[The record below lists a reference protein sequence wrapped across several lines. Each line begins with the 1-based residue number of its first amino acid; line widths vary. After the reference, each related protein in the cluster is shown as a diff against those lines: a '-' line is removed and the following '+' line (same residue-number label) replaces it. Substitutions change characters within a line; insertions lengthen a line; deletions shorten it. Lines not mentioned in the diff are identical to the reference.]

1 MLRSVALLSASE
13 PWAAFRQAQ
22 EILAEKQGNAFSLTL
37 YEAERLDET
46 EALESCEHDIGK
58 ADFIIISLHGT
69 MGDCKGFDRLLPLMA
84 DKKLFFQ
91 SGMDDENREMAGKM
105 HLFPDQ
111 VGTIR
116 AYYQNAD
123 PESLADLFRY
133 VGEMVFHRGIWKA
146 SPPRQPKWD
155 GIYDPETAPD
165 EEGSL
170 RRAEDAVAKGQPVIG
185 ILFHRYLVS
194 RRHVAPIDALAEKLR
209 SMGAYPLCVYSH
221 LAPEEGGPFRGAE
234 DTLKRYFLKDGKP
247 RIGCIINLCS
257 FSLTLLAKPG
267 WGNSDEPDSL
277 WYLLGIPVLQVMSS
291 PYGFEEWQNA
301 PAGIPP
307 QYYSSSV
314 FHPEFDGQLISF
326 SASCTGTNDDGNEP
340 TALPIPERVDRVCR
354 LAINWARL
362 ALIPNREKRIALI
375 LHNMPPRNDCIGCAM
390 GLDTPGSLMHLLAI
404 LQEQG
409 YHTDY
414 AFRDGEDIIQ
424 RITAGLTN
432 DTRWCSP
439 EGMREKSAGLV
450 SGDQYGSWFAEFP
463 PAVQEK
469 LAACW
474 GPPPG
479 NFLTSGDTV
488 LVPGI
493 LNGNIFIG
501 LQPPRGLE
509 DKAEELVHSPD
520 IVCPHQYLAFYRWIS
535 RVFGAHGVIHVGTH
549 GTLEWLP
556 GKEVS
561 LSGRCYPDIAIDA
574 LPNIYP
580 YIISNPGE
588 GTQAKRR
595 SYCALVDHLI
605 PSMIEG
611 GSYDELSDL
620 DDMMKEYYHFKQT
633 DPPEAVSVGKRIWEL
648 ARKAFIISDIGLSD
662 ADAEADLDTCVSR
675 IHAWTARIARTEIRD
690 GLHILGQIPQGER
703 FRNLL
708 RLLLRVKNGA
718 VPSLR
723 EGLCAAAGLDL
734 DHLLANPAALVFPG
748 KTCAMV
754 LEDLDALGRDMFLKW
769 EHQDYTM
776 EAVEAIIRETF
787 PAADK
792 NRTPLLECLGFA
804 AREIKPRLSETGREL
819 DSIVKALEGRMV
831 PTGPS
836 GNPSRGNAHILP
848 TGKNFYAID
857 PGAIPSRSAWET
869 GIRLGEDLLLR
880 YRGEA
885 GRLPESIAILVYATD
900 TMRTTGDDIAEILYL
915 LGIRPRWLGNS
926 SRVIGLEA
934 IPLSELGR
942 PRIDVTLRI
951 TGLFRD
957 TFPNLIERIEDAL
970 IMAASLDESPEENY
984 IKKHIETETM
994 ELIRSGVEKERALER
1009 ASLRI
1014 FGDPPGVYG
1023 AGVAE
1028 LVSAKKWKTQA
1039 DLAGVYTAWGC
1050 HGYGKKLHGEK
1061 HYDDFSRRL
1070 SKTDVSVKNEPTV
1083 ENDMMGSDDFY
1094 NYFGGLVS
1102 AVSSH
1107 AGKMKASFIPNSA
1120 DRERPEVFSLHEEA
1134 SRIMRARINNPRWIA
1149 GLKQHGYKGA
1159 QDISEMIDIVFGW
1172 DATTSVID
1180 DWMYD
1185 AIASRYVFDEEN
1197 ALWIR
1202 EHNPWAMQNIS
1213 ERLLEAVNR
1222 GMWNASQE
1230 TVEKLRS
1237 IYMEIE
1243 GAIEDL
1249 N

>member
-1 MLRSVALLSASE
+1 MLRSVALLSGTE
-13 PWAAFRQAQ
+13 PFAAFRQAMG
-22 EILAEKQGNAFSLTL
+22 ILAEKHRNDFFLAL
-37 YEAERLDET
+37 YEAESLDET
-46 EALESCEHDIGK
+46 EALESCKKDIGN

-91 SGMDDENREMAGKM
+91 SGIDDENREMAGKM

-111 VGTIR
+111 VGTIG

-133 VGEMVFHRGIWKA
+133 VGETVFHRGTWKA

-155 GIYDPETAPD
+155 GMYDPEAASD
-165 EEGSL
+165 EERSL
-170 RRAEDAVAKGQPVIG
+170 RNGEDAAAKGQPVIG
-185 ILFHRYLVS
+185 ILFHRYNFS
-194 RRHVAPIDALAEKLR
+194 RRNLAPIDAMAKKLR

-221 LAPEEGGPFRGAE
+221 LAPDERGTFGGAE
-234 DTLKRYFLKDGKP
+234 DTLKRYFLKDGKS
-247 RIGCIINLCS
+247 RIGCLINLCN

-267 WGNSDEPDSL
+267 RGNSDAQDSL
-277 WYLLGIPVLQVMSS
+277 FYLLGIPVLQVMSS

-326 SASCTGTNDDGNEP
+326 SASYTVKNDDGNEP
-340 TALPIPERVDRVCR
+340 VPLPIPERIDTVCR

-362 ALIPNREKRIALI
+362 ALIPNREKRIAI
-375 LHNMPPRNDCIGCAM
+375 MLHNMPPRNDRIGCAM
-390 GLDTPGSLMHLLAI
+390 GLDTPRSLMNLVETLRK
-404 LQEQG
+404 QG

-414 AFRDGEDIIQ
+414 AFHDEAEIIQ

-432 DTRWCSP
+432 DTRWRSP
-439 EGMREKSAGLV
+439 EMLQEKSADLV
-450 SGDQYGSWFAEFP
+450 SKDQYCSWFTQFP
-463 PAVQEK
+463 LAVQK
-469 LAACW
+469 QLSACW
-474 GPPPG
+474 GSPPG
-479 NFLTSGDTV
+479 NFLTAQDKV
-488 LVPGI
+488 LIPGI

-520 IVCPHQYLAFYRWIS
+520 IMCPHQYLAFYRWIS
-535 RVFGAHGVIHVGTH
+535 RVFGAHAVIHVGTH

-556 GKEVS
+556 GKAVS
-561 LSGRCYPDIAIDA
+561 LSGRCFPDIAIDA

-611 GSYDELSDL
+611 GNYDALSDL

-633 DPPEAVSVGKRIWEL
+633 DPRGALSVGKRIWEL
-648 ARKAFIISDIGLSD
+648 ACKSFITADISLSD
-662 ADAEADLDTCVSR
+662 ADAESDLDNCVSL

-708 RLLLRVKNGA
+708 RVLLRVKNGA

-734 DHLLANPAALVFPG
+734 DYLLAHPAELAFPG

-754 LEDLDALGRDMFLKW
+754 LEDLDALGRDIFLKW
-769 EHQDYTM
+769 EQRDYDM
-776 EAVEAIIRETF
+776 KVVKGIIREAF
-787 PAADK
+787 PSAGK
-792 NRTPLLECLGFA
+792 NRKPLLECLGFA
-804 AREIKPRLSETGREL
+804 AKEIKPRLLETCREL
-819 DSIVKALEGRMV
+819 DSVVKALEGRMV

-836 GNPSRGNAHILP
+836 GNPSRGNAQILP

-857 PGAIPSRSAWET
+857 PGAIPSRSAWKT

-880 YRGEA
+880 YRRETG
-885 GRLPESIAILVYATD
+885 GLPESIAILVYATD

-915 LGIRPRWLGNS
+915 LGIRPLWLGNS

-970 IMAASLDESPEENY
+970 IMVASLEESPKENF

-1070 SKTDVSVKNEPTV
+1070 SKTDVSVKNEPSV

-1107 AGKMKASFIPNSA
+1107 AGEMKAAFIPNAA
-1120 DRERPEVFSLHEEA
+1120 DRERPELFSLHEEA

-1159 QDISEMIDIVFGW
+1159 QDISEMVDIVFGW

-1197 ALWIR
+1197 AAWIR
-1202 EHNPWAMQNIS
+1202 DHNPWAMQNIS

-1222 GMWNASQE
+1222 GMWNASKE

-1237 IYMEIE
+1237 LYLEVEGEIE
-1243 GAIEDL
+1243 AL

>member
-1 MLRSVALLSASE
+1 MG
-13 PWAAFRQAQ
+13 
-22 EILAEKQGNAFSLTL
+22 ILAEKHGNDFSLSL
-37 YEAERLDET
+37 YEAETLNGE
-46 EALESCEHDIGK
+46 EALEACEKDIEN
-58 ADFIIISLHGT
+58 ADFIIISIHGT
-69 MGDCKGFDRLLPLMA
+69 IGDCKGFNRLLPLMA

-91 SGMDDENREMAGKM
+91 SGIDDENREMAGKM

-111 VGTIR
+111 AGTIR
-116 AYYQNAD
+116 SYYQNAD
-123 PESLADLFRY
+123 AESLADLFRY
-133 VGEMVFHRGIWKA
+133 VGEKVLRRGTWNP

-155 GIYDPETAPD
+155 GIYDPETTPD
-165 EEGSL
+165 GESSL
-170 RRAEDAVAKGQPVIG
+170 RGAEDAAAKGKPVIG
-185 ILFHRYLVS
+185 ILFHRYNFS
-194 RRHVAPIDALAEKLR
+194 RHHMAPVDGIAEKLR

-221 LAPEEGGPFRGAE
+221 LAPDEGGSFGGAE
-234 DTLKRYFLKDGKP
+234 DTLRRYFLKDGKP
-247 RIGCIINLCS
+247 RIGCLINLCN

-267 WGNSDEPDSL
+267 TGNSGERDSIFC
-277 WYLLGIPVLQVMSS
+277 LLGVPVLQVMHS
-291 PYGFEEWQNA
+291 PFTFEEWQTA

-326 SASCTGTNDDGNEP
+326 SASCTARKNGEEEP
-340 TALPIPERVDRVCR
+340 AALPIAERIDTVCR
-354 LAINWARL
+354 LAINWARI
-362 ALIPNREKRIALI
+362 ALIPNREKRVAII
-375 LHNMPPRNDCIGCAM
+375 LHNMPPRNDSIGCAM
-390 GLDTPGSLMHLLAI
+390 GLDTPRSLVNLLEI
-404 LQEQG
+404 LRERG
-409 YHTDY
+409 YQMDY
-414 AFRDGEDIIQ
+414 TFRDGEEIIR

-432 DTRWCSP
+432 DTRWLSP
-439 EGMREKSAGLV
+439 EGMREKSADLI
-450 SGDQYGSWFAEFP
+450 SGDRYRSWFAEFP

-469 LAACW
+469 LSACW

-479 NFLTSGDTV
+479 NFLISVTGDTV

-493 LNGNIFIG
+493 LNGNIFIA

-535 RVFGAHGVIHVGTH
+535 RVFRAHAVIHLGTH

-561 LSGRCYPDIAIDA
+561 LSGSCYPDIAIDA

-595 SYCALVDHLI
+595 GYCALVDHLI

-611 GSYDELSDL
+611 GNYDELSDL

-633 DPPEAVSVGKRIWEL
+633 DPCRAASTGKRIWEL
-648 ARKAFIISDIGLSD
+648 AREASITGDIGLSD
-662 ADAEADLDTCVSR
+662 ADAEADLDNCVGR
-675 IHAWTARIARTEIRD
+675 IHAWTARVARTEIRD
-690 GLHILGQIPQGER
+690 GLHILGETPQGER

-708 RLLLRVKNGA
+708 RLLLRVKNGE

-723 EGLCAAAGLDL
+723 EALCAAAGLDL
-734 DHLLANPAALVFPG
+734 DYLLANPSELASEG

-754 LEDLDALGRDMFLKW
+754 LEDLDARGRDIFLEW
-769 EHQDYTM
+769 EQRDYT
-776 EAVEAIIRETF
+776 VEAAEDIIRESF
-787 PAADK
+787 PAAGK
-792 NRTPLLECLGFA
+792 NGKALLDCLGFA
-804 AREIKPRLSETGREL
+804 AREIKSRLLETRREL
-819 DSIVKALEGRMV
+819 DSIAGALEGRMV

-836 GNPSRGNAHILP
+836 GNPSRGNAAILP
-848 TGKNFYAID
+848 TGKNFYSID
-857 PGAIPSRSAWET
+857 PAAIPSRSAWET
-869 GIRLGEDLLLR
+869 GIRLGDELLSR
-880 YRGEA
+880 YRRENGQV
-885 GRLPESIAILVYATD
+885 PESVAILVYATD

-915 LGIRPRWLGNS
+915 LGIRPVWLGS
-926 SRVIGLEA
+926 SGRVIGLEA
-934 IPLSELGR
+934 IPQSELGR

-957 TFPNLIERIEDAL
+957 TFPNLIERIENAV
-970 IMAASLDESPEENY
+970 IMAASLDEPPEENY

-994 ELIRSGVEKERALER
+994 ELIRSGVKRELALER

-1023 AGVAE
+1023 TGVAE
-1028 LVSAKKWKTQA
+1028 LVNAKKWKTPA
-1039 DLAGVYTAWGC
+1039 DLAGIYTAWGC
-1050 HGYGKKLHGEK
+1050 HGYGKKIHGEK

-1107 AGKMKASFIPNSA
+1107 AGKMKAAFIPNSA
-1120 DRERPEVFSLHEEA
+1120 DRERPELFSLHEEA
-1134 SRIMRARINNPRWIA
+1134 SRIMRARINNPRWIE
-1149 GLKQHGYKGA
+1149 GLKRHGYKGA
-1159 QDISEMIDIVFGW
+1159 QDIAEMVDIVFGW

-1185 AIASRYVFDEEN
+1185 AIAGRYVFDEKN
-1197 ALWIR
+1197 AAWIR
-1202 EHNPWAMQNIS
+1202 EHNLWAMQNIS

-1222 GMWNASQE
+1222 GMWNASKE

-1237 IYMEIE
+1237 IYMEVE
-1243 GAIEDL
+1243 GEIEDL

>member
-1 MLRSVALLSASE
+1 M
-13 PWAAFRQAQ
+13 
-22 EILAEKQGNAFSLTL
+22 N
-37 YEAERLDET
+37 
-46 EALESCEHDIGK
+46 
-58 ADFIIISLHGT
+58 
-69 MGDCKGFDRLLPLMA
+69 
-84 DKKLFFQ
+84 
-91 SGMDDENREMAGKM
+91 
-105 HLFPDQ
+105 LFPDQ
-111 VGTIR
+111 AGAIR
-116 AYYQNAD
+116 SYYQNAD

-133 VGEMVFHRGIWKA
+133 VGEKVLRRGIWEP
-146 SPPRQPKWD
+146 SPPRQMKWD
-155 GIYDPETAPD
+155 GIYDPETASA
-165 EEGSL
+165 EELCL
-170 RRAEDAVAKGQPVIG
+170 RGAENAAAKGKPVIG
-185 ILFHRYLVS
+185 ILFHRYNFS
-194 RRHVAPIDALAEKLR
+194 RNNTAPVDAMAEKLR
-209 SMGAYPLCVYSH
+209 SMGACPLCVYSH
-221 LAPEEGGPFRGAE
+221 LAPDEGGTFGGAE
-234 DTLKRYFLKDGKP
+234 DTLRRYFLKDGKP
-247 RIGCIINLCS
+247 RIGCLVNLCN

-267 WGNSDEPDSL
+267 RGDSGERDSL
-277 WYLLGIPVLQVMSS
+277 FCLLGIPVIQVMSS

-326 SASCTGTNDDGNEP
+326 SASCTVKNGGGEEP
-340 TALPIPERVDRVCR
+340 AALPIPERIDTVCR
-354 LAINWARL
+354 LAVNWARL
-362 ALIPNREKRIALI
+362 ALIPNREKRIAVI
-375 LHNMPPRNDCIGCAM
+375 LHNMPPRNDSIGCAM
-390 GLDTPGSLMHLLAI
+390 GLDTPRSLMNLLET
-404 LQEQG
+404 LREQG
-409 YHTDY
+409 YQMD
-414 AFRDGEDIIQ
+414 AFRDGEEIIR

-439 EGMREKSAGLV
+439 EGMREKSADLV
-450 SGDQYGSWFAEFP
+450 SGDRYRSWFSEFP

-469 LAACW
+469 LSACW

-479 NFLTSGDTV
+479 NFLTAGDTV

-509 DKAEELVHSPD
+509 DKAEELVHSPG

-535 RVFGAHGVIHVGTH
+535 RVFGAHAVIHVGTH

-556 GKEVS
+556 GKEIS

-611 GSYDELSDL
+611 GSYDELSDM

-633 DPPEAVSVGKRIWEL
+633 DPRRAVSTGKRIWEL
-648 ARKAFIISDIGLSD
+648 ARKTFLTADIGLSED
-662 ADAEADLDTCVSR
+662 DAETDLDNCVGL

-690 GLHILGQIPQGER
+690 GLHILGQTPQGER

-723 EGLCAAAGLDL
+723 EALCAASGLDP
-734 DHLLANPAALVFPG
+734 DQLLANPAEPAFPG

-754 LEDLDALGRDMFLKW
+754 LEDIDALGRDIFLKW
-769 EHQDYTM
+769 EQRDYAM
-776 EAVEAIIRETF
+776 EAVEGIVRETF
-787 PAADK
+787 PGAGK
-792 NRTPLLECLGFA
+792 NGKALLECLGFA
-804 AREIKPRLSETGREL
+804 AREIKPRLLKTCREL

-836 GNPSRGNAHILP
+836 GNPSRGNAAILP
-848 TGKNFYAID
+848 TGKNFYSID
-857 PGAIPSRSAWET
+857 PGAVPSRSAWET
-869 GIRLGEDLLLR
+869 GIRLGDDLLLR
-880 YRGEA
+880 YRREE

-915 LGIRPRWLGNS
+915 LGIRPLWLGGS
-926 SRVIGLEA
+926 GRVIGLEA
-934 IPLSELGR
+934 IPLPELRR

-957 TFPNLIERIEDAL
+957 TFPNLIERIEDAV

-994 ELIRSGVEKERALER
+994 ALIQSGVERERAFER

-1014 FGDPPGVYG
+1014 FGVPPGVYG

-1039 DLAGVYTAWGC
+1039 DLAGIYTAWGC

-1120 DRERPEVFSLHEEA
+1120 DRERPELFSLHEEA

-1159 QDISEMIDIVFGW
+1159 QDISEMVDIVFGW

-1185 AIASRYVFDEEN
+1185 AIAGRYVFDEEN
-1197 ALWIR
+1197 AAWIR

-1222 GMWNASQE
+1222 GMWNASKE

-1243 GAIEDL
+1243 GEIEDL